1 MQKHKVWLS
10 IIFGLGVFLPVL
22 FFTPVAALQDNP
34 DQVHTKKT
42 KRPTVDWDITAT
54 SVSTRES
61 RFNSSTTSISP
72 SPSSLDSTP
81 TRESTPIP
89 RENRTIPLRWNT
101 LDPDEAEFQP
111 TLDAIATNDALIQIE
126 KKKNPQKFCGGSAMV
141 IPVGLVML
149 ALFKRRSKNI
159 YL

>member
-10 IIFGLGVFLPVL
+10 IIFSLGVFLPVL

-34 DQVHTKKT
+34 DQIQSNKT

-61 RFNSSTTSISP
+61 RFNSSSTSISP

-81 TRESTPIP
+81 TLESTLVPS
-89 RENRTIPLRWNT
+89 RTERPTQVNT

>member
-1 MQKHKVWLS
+1 MQKHKIWLS
-10 IIFGLGVFLPVL
+10 TLFGLVVFIPVL
-22 FFTPVAALQDNP
+22 IFTPVAALHNNP

-72 SPSSLDSTP
+72 SPSSLGSTP
-81 TRESTPIP
+81 TLDSTLVPS
-89 RENRTIPLRWNT
+89 RTERPTQVDT

-111 TLDAIATNDALIQIE
+111 TLDAIATNDALIQKE
-126 KKKNPQKFCGGSAMV
+126 KKKNPQNFCGGSAMV
-141 IPVGLVML
+141 IPVGLTL
-149 ALFKRRSKNI
+149 YALQRRRSKNI

>member
-10 IIFGLGVFLPVL
+10 ILFGLGVFLPFL
-22 FFTPVAALQDNP
+22 FFTPVAALRDNP

-81 TRESTPIP
+81 TLESTLVPS
-89 RENRTIPLRWNT
+89 RTEHPTQVDT

-111 TLDAIATNDALIQIE
+111 TLDALATKDALIQAE
-126 KKKNPQKFCGGSAMV
+126 KKKNPQNFCGGSAMV
-141 IPVGLVML
+141 IPVGLTML